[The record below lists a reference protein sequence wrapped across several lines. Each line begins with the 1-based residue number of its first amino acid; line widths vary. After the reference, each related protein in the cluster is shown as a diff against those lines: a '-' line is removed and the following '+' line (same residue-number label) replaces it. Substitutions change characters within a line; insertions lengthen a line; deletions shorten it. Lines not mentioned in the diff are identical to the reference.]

1 MKQILE
7 YNGSKVMTA
16 ERNETQAARPSDQTT
31 LFSKPITEVGVYTV
45 EDIQKILG
53 ISIRKAYTLMKS
65 GQFPVIKIG
74 KTRLVSREIFRRW
87 MNMGGEI

>member
-7 YNGSKVMTA
+7 DNGSKVMTA
-16 ERNETQAARPSDQTT
+16 ERNETQAARPSNQTT
-31 LFSKPITEVGVYTV
+31 LFSKPITEVGVYRV

-53 ISIRKAYTLMKS
+53 IGKNKAYDLMKS

-74 KTRLVSREIFRRW
+74 NMRLVSWEIFREW